1 MAGTFVAGET
11 KVRPGTY
18 FRVTKKGEE
27 NSADYVDGILACI
40 VNADYGPLGKVVT
53 LNNYDGYESV
63 FGNSGT
69 TDVIKNGF
77 KGGAKTIL
85 AVRNGAGG
93 TAPTVTLTD
102 GATEESKNEIVITGK
117 YVGAKAFAVSVSTKL
132 TDATK
137 KVLTIYS
144 ENKEVEKYEAT
155 AGAGDVGIFI
165 DLINN
170 ASENFTAALA
180 TGAQRTDVVGII
192 SQKAFTAGTNPT
204 ITNANYSASLELLE
218 SFTFNAICV
227 DTNDTD
233 VHALLFSF
241 LERVYNA
248 GLFAIGIVAE
258 ASTVALLT
266 REDHAAA
273 YNDHRMVYVLNTKV
287 VVDGEEVDGWKTA
300 AIIAG
305 MVSAIPANKS
315 LTHSK
320 VPGVASLEER
330 LTNSQIVAAELKGC
344 IVLSLNSSDQVWI
357 DSAIN
362 TLISPDDDHDDGWK
376 KIRRT
381 KARYELMYRVNN
393 ACDELIGKVD
403 NNDNGRKTIKAKIL
417 EIGDKMGNENKITS
431 LSCEIDET
439 QKNDGDQCFFNLDIV
454 DLDSTEHIYLTYQF
468 QFSTNVE

>member
-1 MAGTFVAGET
+1 MAGTFVLGET

-18 FRVTKKGEE
+18 FRVTKKGED
-27 NSADYVDGILACI
+27 NGATYVDGVLAAI
-40 VNADYGPLGKVVT
+40 FNSDYGPLGKVVT
-53 LNNYDGYESV
+53 LNNYDGYEAT
-63 FGNSGT
+63 FGNGGT
-69 TDVIKNGF
+69 TEILKNGF

-85 AVRNGAGG
+85 AVRNGTGG

-102 GATEESKNEIVITGK
+102 GAEEPKNEIVITGK
-117 YVGAKAFAVSVSTKL
+117 YVGSKPFAVSVSIKL
-132 TDATK
+132 TDSTV
-137 KVLTIYS
+137 KVVTIYS
-144 ENKEVEKYEAT
+144 DNKEVEKYEVK
-155 AGAGDVGIFI
+155 AGAGDVGLLIEA
-165 DLINN
+165 INN

-180 TGAQRTDVVGII
+180 TGAAATETVGIV

-218 SFTFNAICV
+218 AFIFNAICV

-248 GLFAIGIVAE
+248 GLFALAVVSE
-258 ASTVALLT
+258 ASTVALQT
-266 REDHAAA
+266 RIQHAAA
-273 YNDHRMVYVLNTKV
+273 FNDYRMIYLLNSKV
-287 VVDGEEVDGWKTA
+287 TVDGDVVDGWKTA

-320 VPGVASLEER
+320 VPGVSSLEEL
-330 LTNSQIVAAELKGC
+330 LTNTQIVNAEVQGC
-344 IVLSLNSSDQVWI
+344 LVLSLNADKQVWI

-381 KARYELMYRVNN
+381 KARYELMYRINN
-393 ACDELIGKVD
+393 ACDELIGKID
-403 NNDNGRKTIKAKIL
+403 NNDNGRKTVKSKMYA
-417 EIGDKMGNENKITS
+417 IGDAMMNESKITAFD
-431 LSCEIDET
+431 CDVDES
-439 QKNDGDQCFFNLDIV
+439 QKNDGDQCYFWIDVV
-454 DLDSTEHIYLTYQF
+454 DLDSMEHIYLTYQF